1 MKRTVGLFLI
11 ICMVFLLSACAENM
25 NSQEAETGS
34 SVSQTATET
43 AEAETADSENSEEP
57 DNTTDAVKAKLLYM
71 GQASIRITT
80 IEGKVIYIDPYVGDG
95 YEPAADLI
103 LVTHSHYDH
112 NGVDKVA
119 NRNPDCR
126 IITWKE
132 ALENGEHQT
141 FDVGYAT
148 VEAVEAG
155 YNRWHDVR
163 ECVGYIVT
171 LSGGVSVYV
180 TGDTSK
186 TEQMPLLA
194 EKNID
199 YAFYCCDGIF
209 NMDLDEAAECAEL
222 VGAKHDVPYHVL
234 AQDGVYF
241 DRNRAEQFKSPNLLF
256 IDEGE
261 EIELVHDLQEV
272 TESVITETY
281 YLGTD
286 DRIIAYLPESAEMK
300 PEGTVPMILNLHWT
314 GGTPEE
320 QVSLNGWLEVAEK
333 EGFIMIA
340 PFYGSYDSVYRHTD
354 YFAEIVEDAY
364 TRYPMIDRSRVYVT
378 GFSNGGAAAVAL
390 TDQYPELFAAI
401 APEGWMVGMRD
412 WKKKGAGYDMP
423 FQIIQGSKEY
433 TYETNTCA
441 MAIMTDEQEALSDLM
456 LFNEMVDS
464 SFVPDYDKTPYWGY
478 PEEASENL
486 RFDEKVWTV
495 SNYFKSGYDIPFGQL
510 ILVEDGIHWARPQH
524 AQLAWDFMKHFR
536 RDENG
541 KIEIISE

>member
-34 SVSQTATET
+34 SVSQTATEAT
-43 AEAETADSENSEEP
+43 EAETADSENSEEP

-171 LSGGVSVYV
+171 LSDGVSVYV

-186 TEQMPLLA
+186 TGKMPLLA

-222 VGAKHDVPYHVL
+222 VGARHDVPL
-234 AQDGVYF
+234 
-241 DRNRAEQFKSPNLLF
+241 SCP
-256 IDEGE
+256 
-261 EIELVHDLQEV
+261 
-272 TESVITETY
+272 
-281 YLGTD
+281 GTG
-286 DRIIAYLPESAEMK
+286 RC
-300 PEGTVPMILNLHWT
+300 V
-314 GGTPEE
+314 
-320 QVSLNGWLEVAEK
+320 
-333 EGFIMIA
+333 F
-340 PFYGSYDSVYRHTD
+340 
-354 YFAEIVEDAY
+354 
-364 TRYPMIDRSRVYVT
+364 
-378 GFSNGGAAAVAL
+378 
-390 TDQYPELFAAI
+390 
-401 APEGWMVGMRD
+401 
-412 WKKKGAGYDMP
+412 
-423 FQIIQGSKEY
+423 
-433 TYETNTCA
+433 
-441 MAIMTDEQEALSDLM
+441 
-456 LFNEMVDS
+456 
-464 SFVPDYDKTPYWGY
+464 
-478 PEEASENL
+478 
-486 RFDEKVWTV
+486 
-495 SNYFKSGYDIPFGQL
+495 
-510 ILVEDGIHWARPQH
+510 
-524 AQLAWDFMKHFR
+524 
-536 RDENG
+536 
-541 KIEIISE
+541 